1 MSQRIVGQLAVLV
14 VTLLLHLTVVESQ
27 CTTNY
32 CDDDVDDS
40 AELLSLCRR
49 NQAEI
54 ARLHQEVIALK
65 DEMAQKDDRMFLHT
79 IMVLVIY

>member
-1 MSQRIVGQLAVLV
+1 MSQRIVGRLAVLI
-14 VTLLLHLTVVESQ
+14 VTVLLRLTVVESQ

-49 NQAEI
+49 NQADI
-54 ARLHQEVIALK
+54 ARLQQEVTALK
-65 DEMAQKDDRMFLHT
+65 EELAQKDDRMFYTQLW
-79 IMVLVIY
+79 Y